1 VDLIRPALLILRR
14 HVLRKNAGKDEM
26 ENANIVEKTSDVET
40 FRSRLVDDVE
50 VFEDYLGRALKK
62 IEFYN
67 WCSDVREEYV
77 GMFYPGVLG
86 VFLFR
91 IDPARDGVDEW
102 LWVVVGNLPEAYITS
117 EDCPNAAL
125 ALERYI
131 GALEDWVEA
140 AENGDSVLDLIPVN
154 VPATPEWAAELN
166 GRLEFLKD
174 RILPL
179 HAVDLEALR

>member
-1 VDLIRPALLILRR
+1 MDLIRPAFLFLGR
-14 HVLRKNAGKDEM
+14 HVLRKKAGKDEM
-26 ENANIVEKTSDVET
+26 ENAKIVENTIDVES
-40 FRSRLVDDVE
+40 FRSRLVEDVE
-50 VFEDYLGRALKK
+50 VFEDYRARALG
-62 IEFYN
+62 EVQFYD
-67 WCSDVREEYV
+67 WCSDVREDYV
-77 GMFYPGVLG
+77 GMFYPGILG

-91 IDPARDGVDEW
+91 IDTTWDDVDEW
-102 LWVVVGNLPEAYITS
+102 VWVIVGNLPQAYITP

-166 GRLEFLKD
+166 GRLEFLKE

-179 HAVDLEALR
+179 HAEDLSV